1 MNDDTTRV
9 RLLPWTG
16 AHGQPCLLLTD
27 GDGPASRHADRIENM
42 QLDLADR
49 LLGRTGDALAR
60 RGARA
65 NGELVALVAQL
76 ADALADTLLIARSR
90 GARLAEVPRA
100 RLDGTPAVS
109 LLPEQVFPDV
119 PVGTSPA
126 PHAYALL
133 TLPGHDLASAP
144 AARRYVR
151 DTARSWG
158 LSLRTTDDLETIAGE
173 LVANALEHT
182 DSGTITVTCAR
193 TAGTVTISVI
203 DEGHGPAPVAAHR
216 TPPDPEREHGRGL
229 LITEALADRWGT
241 RETGAG
247 LMVWAEIATDCRA
260 TLP

>member
-1 MNDDTTRV
+1 MNDDTPRV

-16 AHGQPCLLLTD
+16 AHGQPCFLLTD
-27 GDGPASRHADRIENM
+27 GDGPASRHAERIENQ

-49 LLGRTGDALAR
+49 LLGRTGDVLGR
-60 RGARA
+60 RDARA
-65 NGELVALVAQL
+65 DGELGSLAAQL
-76 ADALADTLLIARSR
+76 ADALGDTLLIARSR
-90 GARLAEVPRA
+90 GTRLAGVPRA

-109 LLPEQVFPDV
+109 LLPVQDFPDV
-119 PVGTSPA
+119 PADSPPA

-133 TLPGHDLASAP
+133 TFPGHDLASAP

-158 LSLRTTDDLETIAGE
+158 LSPRTMDDLETIAGE

-182 DSGTITVTCAR
+182 DSGTITVTCAH

-203 DEGHGPAPVAAHR
+203 DEGHGPAPVAAPR
-216 TPPDPEREHGRGL
+216 TPPAPEREHGRGF
-229 LITEALADRWGT
+229 LITDVLADRWGT

-247 LMVWAEIATDCRA
+247 LMVWAEIVTGYRA
-260 TLP
+260 SLP

>member
-1 MNDDTTRV
+1 MNDDTTCV

-27 GDGPASRHADRIENM
+27 GDGPASRHADRIENLK
-42 QLDLADR
+42 LDLAER
-49 LLGRTGDALAR
+49 LLGRTGDLLAR
-60 RGARA
+60 RRTRSD
-65 NGELVALVAQL
+65 GELGTLAGQL
-76 ADALADTLLIARSR
+76 ADALGDTLLIARSR
-90 GARLAEVPRA
+90 GARLSGKSSA
-100 RLDGTPAVS
+100 RLDGGPAAAS
-109 LLPEQVFPDV
+109 LPVQGLLDLPASSP
-119 PVGTSPA
+119 PA

-133 TLPGHDLASAP
+133 TFPGHDLASAP

-158 LSLRTTDDLETIAGE
+158 LSPRTTDDLETIGGE
-173 LVANALEHT
+173 LVANALEHS

-203 DEGHGPAPVAAHR
+203 DEGHGPAPVAAPR

-229 LITEALADRWGT
+229 LITDTLADRWGT

-247 LMVWAEIATDCRA
+247 LMVWAEIVIEYRHH
-260 TLP
+260 L